1 MLYDLN
7 RLELLVVEPDADVAS
22 TWRRLMST
30 LRVKSPQIV
39 PSAAQAWALLKGAPQ
54 VGGSVAGMRVD
65 ALIVRW
71 ELAGEDGLDLV
82 TRLRRD
88 PDSPAPF
95 LPTVIVTGMVT
106 RERIRRALDAGVN
119 EVLALPL
126 APKAVES
133 RLRELIERPRKFIRE
148 GGYFGPD
155 RRRQVR
161 ADYAGPF
168 RRATDRVAS

>member
-1 MLYDLN
+1 MPYDLN
-7 RLELLVVEPDADVAS
+7 RLNLLIVEPDADVAS
-22 TWRRLMST
+22 TWRRLMAT
-30 LRVKSPQIV
+30 LRIKTPEIV
-39 PSAAQAWALLKGAPQ
+39 PDTAQAWTLLKGVPQ
-54 VGGSVAGMRVD
+54 ANGSVAGLRVD
-65 ALIVRW
+65 AVIVRW
-71 ELAGEDGLDLV
+71 ELPGDDGLNLI

-95 LPTVIVTGMVT
+95 LPAVIVTGNVT

-126 APKAVES
+126 APKAVET
-133 RLRELIERPRKFIRE
+133 RLREMVERPRKFIRD

-168 RRATDRVAS
+168 RRAADRAAE

>member
-1 MLYDLN
+1 MPYDLN

-30 LRVKSPQIV
+30 LRIKTPNIV
-39 PSAAQAWALLKGAPQ
+39 PDAAQAWTLLKGVPQ
-54 VGGSVAGMRVD
+54 ANGSVTGLRVD
-65 ALIVRW
+65 AVIVRW
-71 ELAGEDGLDLV
+71 ELAGGDGLDLIN
-82 TRLRRD
+82 RLRRD
-88 PDSPAPF
+88 PESPAPF
-95 LPTVIVTGMVT
+95 LPAVIVTGTVT

-126 APKAVES
+126 APKAVET
-133 RLRELIERPRKFIRE
+133 RLREMVERPRKFIRD

-168 RRATDRVAS
+168 RRAADRTAR

>member
-1 MLYDLN
+1 MPYDLN
-7 RLELLVVEPDADVAS
+7 RLELLVVEADADVAS
-22 TWRRLMST
+22 TWRRLLAT
-30 LRVKSPQIV
+30 LRVKPPNIV
-39 PSAAQAWALLKGAPQ
+39 TDTEQAWTLLKGAPQ
-54 VGGSVAGMRVD
+54 ADGSVAGMRID
-65 ALIVRW
+65 AVIVRW
-71 ELAGEDGLDLV
+71 ELAREDGLDLV

-88 PDSPAPF
+88 PESPAPF
-95 LPTVIVTGMVT
+95 LPAAIVTGVVT

-126 APKAVES
+126 APKTVES
-133 RLRELIERPRKFIRE
+133 RLREMVERPRKFIRD

-168 RRATDRVAS
+168 RRAADRAAR

>member
-1 MLYDLN
+1 MPYDLN

-30 LRVKSPQIV
+30 LRIKTPNIV
-39 PSAAQAWALLKGAPQ
+39 PDAAQAWALLKGVPQ
-54 VGGSVAGMRVD
+54 ANGSVSGLRVD
-65 ALIVRW
+65 AIIVRW
-71 ELAGEDGLDLV
+71 ELAGEDGLELIA
-82 TRLRRD
+82 RLRRD
-88 PDSPAPF
+88 PESPAPF
-95 LPTVIVTGMVT
+95 LPAVIVTGTVT

-126 APKAVES
+126 APKAVET
-133 RLRELIERPRKFIRE
+133 RLREMVERPRKFIRD

-168 RRATDRVAS
+168 RRAADRAAR

>member
-1 MLYDLN
+1 MPYDLN
-7 RLELLVVEPDADVAS
+7 RLELLVVESDADVAS

-30 LRVKSPQIV
+30 LRIRTPHIV
-39 PSAAQAWALLKGAPQ
+39 PTAAQAWTLLKGAPQ
-54 VGGSVAGMRVD
+54 AGGSVTGMRVD
-65 ALIVRW
+65 ALIARW
-71 ELAGEDGLDLV
+71 ELPGDDGLDLIA
-82 TRLRRD
+82 RLRRD
-88 PDSPAPF
+88 PESPAPF
-95 LPTVIVTGMVT
+95 LPTVIVTATVT
-106 RERIRRALDAGVN
+106 RERIRRTLDAGVN

-133 RLRELIERPRKFIRE
+133 RLRELVERPRKFIRG

-168 RRATDRVAS
+168 RRAADAAAS

>member
-1 MLYDLN
+1 MPYDLN
-7 RLELLVVEPDADVAS
+7 RLELLVVESDADVAS
-22 TWRRLMST
+22 TWRRLLAT
-30 LRVKSPQIV
+30 LRIKPPNIV
-39 PSAAQAWALLKGAPQ
+39 TDAEQAWTLLKGAPQ
-54 VGGSVAGMRVD
+54 ADGSVAGMRID
-65 ALIVRW
+65 AVIVRW
-71 ELAGEDGLDLV
+71 ELADEDGLDLV

-88 PDSPAPF
+88 PESPAPF
-95 LPTVIVTGMVT
+95 LPAAIVTSVVT

-126 APKAVES
+126 APKTVES
-133 RLRELIERPRKFIRE
+133 RLREMVERPRKFIRD

-168 RRATDRVAS
+168 RRAADRVAR

>member
-1 MLYDLN
+1 MPYDLS
-7 RLELLVVEPDADVAS
+7 RLNLLVVEPDADVAS
-22 TWRRLMST
+22 TWRRLSAT
-30 LRVKSPQIV
+30 LRLKSPNIV
-39 PSAAQAWALLKGAPQ
+39 TDAAQAWTLLKGVPQ
-54 VGGSVAGMRVD
+54 ANGSVSGLRVD
-65 ALIVRW
+65 AVIVRW
-71 ELAGEDGLDLV
+71 ELAGEDGLNLV

-95 LPTVIVTGMVT
+95 LPTVIVTGTVT

-126 APKAVES
+126 APKAVEN
-133 RLRELIERPRKFIRE
+133 RLREMVERPRKFIRE

-168 RRATDRVAS
+168 RRAADRAAE